1 MMKEGLEAIEN
12 ASRDEISALQL
23 RRLRASVTR
32 CYSRVAPYRAKCEA
46 RGVHPDDLRE
56 LTDLAKFPYTEK
68 EDLRANYPFGMLA
81 VAPDELARV
90 HASSGTT
97 GRPTVV
103 GYTAA
108 DIDTWAQV
116 CARSIYAAGGRR
128 GDVVHIAYGY
138 GLFTGGLGAHYGA
151 EKLGCAVVPAS
162 GGATERQALL
172 IADLRPAVIMVTP
185 SYMLNIA
192 DALEARGVGANN
204 SLRAG
209 IFGAEPWT
217 DAMRDEIEARAGL
230 DAVDIYGLSEI
241 IGPGVACECVESKD
255 GPHIWED
262 HFFPE
267 IADPNSGEVLA
278 DGEFGELILTTLTK
292 EAAPLI
298 RYRTRDLTR
307 LLPGSARAM
316 RRMEKIT
323 GRADD
328 MLIIRG
334 VNLFPSQ
341 IEELVLASP
350 ALAPHYQLQI
360 ERENNLDSLTVFV
373 EARAGESAAKSAG
386 EELSRRIKELF
397 ALSAAVAVAPPGG
410 VERSAGKARRVID
423 KRKK

>member
-1 MMKEGLEAIEN
+1 MKKEGWEAIEN
-12 ASRDEISALQL
+12 ASRDEIAALQL
-23 RRLRASVTR
+23 RRLRASLAR
-32 CYSRVAPYRAKCEA
+32 CYEQVAPFRAKCEA
-46 RGVHPDDLRE
+46 LGAHPGDLRD
-56 LTDLAKFPYTEK
+56 LGDLAKFPFTEK
-68 EDLRANYPFGMLA
+68 DDLRAHYPFGMLA
-81 VAPDELARV
+81 APVDKLARI

-97 GRPTVV
+97 GKPTVV

-108 DIDTWAQV
+108 DIEIWARV
-116 CARSIYAAGGRR
+116 CARSIYAAGGRP
-128 GDVVHIAYGY
+128 GDLVHIAYGY

-185 SYMLNIA
+185 SYMLNII
-192 DALEARGVGANN
+192 DALTARGVRAAEC

-217 DAMRDEIEARAGL
+217 DAMRAEIESRAGL

-255 GPHIWED
+255 GPHLWED
-262 HFFPE
+262 HFYPE
-267 IADPNSGEVLA
+267 IIDPQSGEVLP
-278 DGEFGELILTTLTK
+278 DGAFGELVLTTLTK

-307 LLPGSARAM
+307 LLPGSARTM

-341 IEELVLASP
+341 IEELVLAD
-350 ALAPHYQLQI
+350 ARLAPHYQLAI
-360 ERENNLDSLTVFV
+360 EREGNLDALTVLV
-373 EARAGESAAKSAG
+373 EGRDDSAKTAG
-386 EELSRRIKELF
+386 EELARRIKEL
-397 ALSAAVAVAPPGG
+397 LGISAAVAVAPPGG

-423 KRKK
+423 KRG